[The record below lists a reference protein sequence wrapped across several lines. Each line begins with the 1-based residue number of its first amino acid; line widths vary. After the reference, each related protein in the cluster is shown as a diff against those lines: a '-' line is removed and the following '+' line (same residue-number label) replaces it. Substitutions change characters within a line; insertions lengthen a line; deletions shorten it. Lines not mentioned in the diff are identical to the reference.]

1 MIMSREFAFARHIF
15 AMPHTSQYCKDR
27 NLDLNEPT
35 ADNDYYSRFFFHDAN
50 AMLAGY
56 KSRESDFLRYHEP
69 TDLTTDVAL
78 DLSFKPS
85 TPITPPSTP
94 SPSSPTQTKKKEH
107 ESSPQTTPVP
117 LEPNLKKIKVPHK
130 RHKAVRKL
138 NFDEEKTSPVSGT
151 IIRELRDDEPPLVV
165 RKGDIDPAFNLVEV
179 TEEAKAELAK
189 IENKIGD
196 YICRLCKEMYED
208 AFALAQHR
216 CSRIVH
222 VDYRCPECDKVFNCP
237 ANLASHRRWHK
248 PRAVTKNFSST
259 IGLIKK
265 MSQDESD
272 SAASDGDIP
281 FTCQICQKRFR
292 RQTYLRKHIETHQTP
307 SESSQTESYGT
318 FDLHHSPLQTG
329 N

>member
-1 MIMSREFAFARHIF
+1 M
-15 AMPHTSQYCKDR
+15 
-27 NLDLNEPT
+27 
-35 ADNDYYSRFFFHDAN
+35 
-50 AMLAGY
+50 
-56 KSRESDFLRYHEP
+56 
-69 TDLTTDVAL
+69 TDVAL
-78 DLSFKPS
+78 DLSLKPT

-94 SPSSPTQTKKKEH
+94 SPSSPTHTKKKEQ
-107 ESSPQTTPVP
+107 EIQRTSTPEVTV
-117 LEPNLKKIKVPHK
+117 KKKATQK
-130 RHKAVRKL
+130 RHKVVRKL

-196 YICRLCKEMYED
+196 YICKLCKEMYED

-222 VDYRCPECDKVFNCP
+222 VEYRCPECDKVFNCP

-248 PRAVTKNFSST
+248 PRTATKN
-259 IGLIKK
+259 
-265 MSQDESD
+265 DEDSVSD
-272 SAASDGDIP
+272 NEVP
-281 FTCQICQKRFR
+281 FACNICHKRFR
-292 RQTYLRKHIETHQTP
+292 RQAYLRKHIGTHQSSPSDHSTP
-307 SESSQTESYGT
+307 SEGAFEFHQG
-318 FDLHHSPLQTG
+318 LLQAS